1 MTVPCNFCEFS
12 SSSSSSRSRYGCISE
27 EEGLDEAAVL
37 RKEVEKLRLLIKRMN
52 GKDECAS
59 FTELTE
65 LISHLRSVQCVVLSQ
80 QEKVKLEEAERLRNE
95 NKEAEAEAEAGRAR
109 RGVLV
114 PCNSTI
120 GSSKENQEKQS
131 HGSHLLRMKRNFE
144 RRNAESFQSEF
155 DRLWL
160 LNERMNGR
168 KLQGM
173 TSIDLAYLHSNIS
186 CALVALMGQTSGP
199 RMEQM
204 AMQHQEVPISRLAER
219 KRCSSTPLQFRLLLV
234 SRKLRRFHY

>member
-1 MTVPCNFCEFS
+1 MEEMMTVPCNFCEFS
-12 SSSSSSRSRYGCISE
+12 SSSSSRYGCISE

-65 LISHLRSVQCVVLSQ
+65 LISHLRSVQCIVLSQ
-80 QEKVKLEEAERLRNE
+80 Q
-95 NKEAEAEAEAGRAR
+95 NKEKEAEAGRAKK
-109 RGVLV
+109 GVLV

-120 GSSKENQEKQS
+120 GSSSKESQEKQS
-131 HGSHLLRMKRNFE
+131 HGSRLLRMKINFE
-144 RRNAESFQSEF
+144 RRNTESLQSEF

-160 LNERMNGR
+160 VNERMNGR
-168 KLQGM
+168 MLEGM

-204 AMQHQEVPISRLAER
+204 AMQHLEEPISRLAER
-219 KRCSSTPLQFRLLLV
+219 KRCSSSPLQFRLLLV